1 MKKLAV
7 IVLLFVFFWSWN
19 SAAQKSKNNSLN
31 PWENINGIRFGAGYY
46 DHLELESSFLI
57 TSYPQQEQGFGG
69 MGMRVQYVGAG
80 LEYLWIDNK
89 HVLGAKLSYENS
101 LMFFSGQIATDF
113 LFTDRSKQIR
123 VMPKIGL
130 SLFGRATLYYGWNFQ
145 LLKESDLQTQN
156 HVVSFQMNLID

>member
-1 MKKLAV
+1 MKKFAK
-7 IVLLFVFFWSWN
+7 IILLFVFIWSWN
-19 SAAQKSKNNSLN
+19 CNAQIIKNDSLN
-31 PWENINGIRFGAGYY
+31 FWKNIDGFRVAGGYY
-46 DHLELESSFLI
+46 NHLELEASFLI
-57 TSYPQQEQGFGG
+57 SSYPEQEQGFGG
-69 MGMRVQYVGAG
+69 MGMRVEYAGAG

-101 LMFFSGQIATDF
+101 IMFFSGQIATDF

>member
-7 IVLLFVFFWSWN
+7 IVLLLVFFWSWN
-19 SAAQKSKNNSLN
+19 SAAQTKNSFKLN
-31 PWENINGIRFGAGYY
+31 PWENTNGFRFGVCHF
-46 DHLELESSFLI
+46 DHLEIETSYLI

-80 LEYLWIDNK
+80 LEYLWIDNR

-113 LFTDRSKQIR
+113 LFTDESKQIR
-123 VMPKIGL
+123 VLPKIGL
-130 SLFGRATLYYGWNFQ
+130 SLFGRATLYYGWNIQ
-145 LLKESDLQTQN
+145 LLKESELQTQN
-156 HVVSFQMNLID
+156 HVVSFQINLID